1 MGGLLAC
8 VRAHASVRE
17 RPGVSPVHAPPE
29 PCRPAPD
36 APAPFAVPPREP
48 GRGGD
53 PPGPRGSG
61 EEPGSE
67 GAAPRR
73 RGARKPP
80 EDPHRAALDQALG
93 LISRRARTR
102 KELTTAWTRRELP
115 VEAQESAL
123 QKLESWGYLDDARF
137 ALDRARSL
145 FRSGRVGDRAVVEKL
160 RQHGLPEAEARQ
172 AAVAAA
178 AELQVDP
185 ARDAQALLERR
196 GLTGKLQPK
205 DRARAWRL
213 LLSRGFSGEAAARAL
228 GVAALYPEEGDD

>member
-1 MGGLLAC
+1 M
-8 VRAHASVRE
+8 
-17 RPGVSPVHAPPE
+17 
-29 PCRPAPD
+29 
-36 APAPFAVPPREP
+36 PPRPRRFRAPRSASAVNAGEGRDPSGAP
-48 GRGGD
+48 GADDD
-53 PPGPRGSG
+53 PGSG
-61 EEPGSE
+61 KP
-67 GAAPRR
+67 APRR

-123 QKLESWGYLDDARF
+123 QKLEGWGYLDDARF

-145 FRSGRVGDRAVVEKL
+145 FRSGRVGERAVIEKL
-160 RQHGLPEAEARQ
+160 RQHGLPEAQARQ
-172 AAVAAA
+172 AALAAA

-213 LLSRGFSGEAAARAL
+213 LLSRGFSSESAARAL
-228 GVAALYPEEGDD
+228 GVAALYPGEGDD